1 MICADEGFLINPTT
15 SMLALIEINV
25 IG

>member
-1 MICADEGFLINPTT
+1 MICADEGYLINQTT

-25 IG
+25 NG